1 MKVCELLEELKKA
14 PLMAD
19 VELTADHCNF
29 DIRTV
34 LTSLDTKC
42 IIFMDERTP
51 SWSGQVQKR

>member
-34 LTSLDTKC
+34 LTSLDTKY
-42 IIFMDERTP
+42 IIFMDKRIP
-51 SWSGQVQKR
+51 SWSTIS